1 MMFVEVGGDESDVF
15 LMKLTQKAA
24 AATRNTDAQT
34 QLTIT
39 YILALASKELT

>member
-1 MMFVEVGGDESDVF
+1 MFVEVGGDESDVF

-34 QLTIT
+34 QLNHNI
-39 YILALASKELT
+39 YLGVSF